1 MQTSKSEFPK
11 PDPDH
16 RGTILVVDDERGP
29 RESLRMILSNEYRVI
44 TAENGSQALE
54 ILRTDDIDLVT
65 VDLNMPG
72 IKGDQLV
79 GIIRDELPQIE
90 IIIITGFG
98 TLETAIAGIRRGVC
112 DFLTKPF
119 DVVQVNGAVSRALH
133 RQQGRRRLVRFLEGV
148 GTVLGRDRTAHDILA
163 ELEEDAQL
171 QGRLRALLE
180 DPSLQPDTTS
190 SGSLDPRTVE
200 FLELLAETIESRD
213 PEMRGHARRVAFYA
227 GLIADRMNLGV
238 TLQQQARIA
247 AFLHDLG
254 KVGLPSEVILA
265 GETFDSAQRSAVE
278 QHPLIGERLI
288 RPLGLPSEIEGAI
301 RHHHE
306 RWDGTG
312 YPDQLTGEEI
322 PLLARIVCVAD
333 AFDAMVCQDYFTP
346 ARGRVEALQEL
357 QANAGTQF
365 DAYIVKVICEIAEVG
380 LHGPTT
386 LDLVSNNLDGLEFA
400 KSLSGEKHI

>member
-1 MQTSKSEFPK
+1 MQTSNPEAPT
-11 PDPDH
+11 PNLDQ
-16 RGTILVVDDERGP
+16 RGAILVVDDERGP
-29 RESLRMILSNEYRVI
+29 RESLRMILSSDYRVI
-44 TAENGSQALE
+44 TAENGTEALE
-54 ILRTDDIDLVT
+54 VLRGDEIDLVT

-79 GIIRDELPQIE
+79 GIIRDEFPQIE

-98 TLETAIAGIRRGVC
+98 TLETAVSGIRRGVC

-148 GTVLGRDRTAHDILA
+148 GTVLGRDRTAQDILI
-163 ELEEDAQL
+163 ELEESAQL

-180 DPSLQPDTTS
+180 DPSLQPDS
-190 SGSLDPRTVE
+190 LVSGNMDPRTVE

-227 GLIADRMNLGV
+227 GLIADRMSLGI
-238 TLQQQARIA
+238 TLQQQARIS

-254 KVGLPSEVILA
+254 KVGLPVEVIPCA
-265 GETFDSAQRSAVE
+265 TTFGAAQRSVIE

-288 RPLGLPSEIEGAI
+288 RPLGLPDEIESAI

-306 RWDGTG
+306 CWDGKG
-312 YPDQLTGEEI
+312 YPDRLKGEEI
-322 PLLARIVCVAD
+322 PLLARIVAVAD
-333 AFDAMVCQDYFTP
+333 AFDAMVCEDSYTP

-357 QANAGTQF
+357 QAKAGTQF
-365 DAYIVKVICEIAEVG
+365 DPYVVKVICEIAEVG
-380 LHGPTT
+380 IHGATPRE
-386 LDLVSNNLDGLEFA
+386 LVGSALESLEFA
-400 KSLSGEKHI
+400 ESLSGEKSS